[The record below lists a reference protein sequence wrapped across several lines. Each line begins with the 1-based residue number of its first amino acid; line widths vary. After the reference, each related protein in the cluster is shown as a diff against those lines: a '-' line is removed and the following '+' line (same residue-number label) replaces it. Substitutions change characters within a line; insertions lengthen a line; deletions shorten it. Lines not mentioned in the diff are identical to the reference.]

1 MNDQFVNSAV
11 YVLLAALGASA
22 ITAMASLEA
31 GRRTARHTDR
41 AELAARRLEAYANLL
56 VAAGEVLGTYRRNC
70 DVLSPDF
77 GQKDADK
84 ANAHMADLAAALH
97 QASAVVALTGSDL
110 GRRQGKNLY
119 ETARG
124 VAANRIVPTG
134 DPNYPFDIGTRAGD
148 KELDAAIDDYKTA
161 LVPET
166 TAIPKAPRPF
176 ARIFRRRGSQGRGGH
191 AVQQPSAAA
200 RTPSADPSRSL

>member
-1 MNDQFVNSAV
+1 LATDSLRVNDQFVNSAV
-11 YVLLAALGASA
+11 YVLLAALGGSA
-22 ITAMASLEA
+22 ITAVASLEA

-56 VAAGEVLGTYRRNC
+56 VAAGEVLGTYRRNL
-70 DVLSPDF
+70 DALSPDF
-77 GQKDADK
+77 SQKDGDR

-97 QASAVVALTGSDL
+97 RASAVVALTGSDL
-110 GRRQGKNLY
+110 GRRQGKDLY

-134 DPNYPFDIGTRAGD
+134 DPNYPFDVGTGAAD
-148 KELDAAIDDYKTA
+148 KQLEAAIDDYKAA

-166 TAIPKAPRPF
+166 TAPPRTTPF
-176 ARIFRRRGSQGRGGH
+176 VHIFRRHTG
-191 AVQQPSAAA
+191 
-200 RTPSADPSRSL
+200 